1 MKALKLTLV
10 AAALALMVGLTGMSS
25 TSAAKEVD
33 PLWGPRYDRGYYGYN
48 RGYRNY
54 GYRHNRHGYR
64 YRYGHNRR
72 YNRRHGYRYR
82 HRGPSIYFRAPG
94 FGFHFGY

>member
-1 MKALKLTLV
+1 MKALKFTLV

-33 PLWGPRYDRGYYGYN
+33 PMWGQSHDRGYYGGH
-48 RGYRNY
+48 RRYRDY
-54 GYRHNRHGYR
+54 GYRRNRHGYR

-72 YNRRHGYRYR
+72 YYRRHGYRYR